1 MQTSVG
7 GQFAQLTKS
16 GTVGVVG
23 GICLFFF
30 SLLGIKKTFIYFFYF
45 FDSVVETGDASL
57 TTPTGFPQN
66 SQQSTSSWL
75 LCIGCLITK
84 TLALLHTHTF
94 PAVQVWCFGSRGQ
107 VWDLFDIKEGLCWKS
122 WRSADHCQI
131 GLRCGG
137 VSAVM
142 EQSSEQTT
150 GCGDQGYCHK
160 LLHI

>member
-30 SLLGIKKTFIYFFYF
+30 SLLGIKNTFIYFIF
-45 FDSVVETGDASL
+45 FDNVVKTGDASL

-66 SQQSTSSWL
+66 SQQSTSSRL
-75 LCIGCLITK
+75 LCVGCLITK
-84 TLALLHTHTF
+84 KLALLETHTF
-94 PAVQVWCFGSRGQ
+94 SAVQVWCFGSRGQ
-107 VWDLFDIKEGLCWKS
+107 VWDLFDIKERLCWKS

-131 GLRCGG
+131 SLHCGGG

-142 EQSSEQTT
+142 EQSSVKAT
-150 GCGDQGYCHK
+150 GCGDQAYCYK